1 MMTDKNLIFLLGI
14 AAGIGITLAIEVVIL
29 LLVWVLI
36 KEDDDR

>member
-36 KEDDDR
+36 REDGE

>member
-36 KEDDDR
+36 REDGK

>member
-1 MMTDKNLIFLLGI
+1 MTDKNLIFLLGI

-36 KEDDDR
+36 REDGE

>member
-14 AAGIGITLAIEVVIL
+14 AAGIGITLAIEAVIL
-29 LLVWVLI
+29 LLVYVLI